1 MEANQIPLDELVA
14 IGIDVQRKATTII
27 ASSLAIVSLISS
39 SALIWMIKR
48 SRASF
53 TTTYNR
59 ILLAMAISD
68 IIFSF
73 SVSHFNFTTPIDDNY
88 FVWNAS
94 GNQLTC
100 SIQGF
105 ASGVGAASGLLYS
118 CSLNLYSLAVVKYN
132 KPDRYIRSKVEPFL
146 HGIPVVLALIGSITL
161 LAEQNINN
169 GGGNCYAP
177 VYKPPHCI
185 GYEDGQTREGFDIPC
200 GRGHDGAVLFFYVGG
215 LTTTFLVPLIIGSS
229 LGIIHRSVSKQENN
243 MAGYGASNINRSNSR
258 LVLHRVIAYSV
269 SYVLTWS
276 FSIIGIGFEIANM
289 EWPTALWYLA
299 NIFNPLQG
307 FFNFVIYIFPK
318 VIRAKSRGD
327 DNMTWFQAFKIAFM
341 GGETGRATGRPR
353 QEPCNRIPQAPGGR
367 VGTMSTRDAT
377 TTEQLGE
384 DDA

>member
-132 KPDRYIRSKVEPFL
+132 KPDRYIRRKVEPFL
-146 HGIPVVLALIGSITL
+146 HGVPIAWALISSITL
-161 LAEQNINN
+161 LAKQNFNDG
-169 GGGNCYAP
+169 GGGNCFAP
-177 VYKPPHCI
+177 IYEPPHCI
-185 GYEDGQTREGFDIPC
+185 GYEDGETREGFEIPC
-200 GRGHDGAVLFFYVGG
+200 GRGHDGAVLFYYLNGFGT
-215 LTTTFLVPLIIGSS
+215 LFLVPLVVGTS
-229 LGIIHRSVSKQENN
+229 LGVIYRSVSKQENK
-243 MAGYGASNINRSNSR
+243 MASYGASTLNATQTASDQQPDRSNSR
-258 LVLHRVIAYSV
+258 IVLHRSIAYSA
-269 SYVLTWS
+269 SYFLTWG
-276 FSIIGIGFEIANM
+276 FFIIGSCFDIANK
-289 EWPTALWYLA
+289 EWPTPLLYLI
-299 NIFNPLQG
+299 NTFNPLQG
-307 FFNFVIYIFPK
+307 V
-318 VIRAKSRGD
+318 SRL
-327 DNMTWFQAFKIAFM
+327 
-341 GGETGRATGRPR
+341 
-353 QEPCNRIPQAPGGR
+353 
-367 VGTMSTRDAT
+367 V
-377 TTEQLGE
+377 
-384 DDA
+384 